1 MCIVCVVGVGKG
13 KGEPSQLIQYNT
25 LQQQLNNLC
34 LPDFAGLPKMLGL
47 YRHCGIEVLVDAD
60 SGGNLIVQPSAVE
73 KWLLMRHRTS
83 AGNHSLTAY
92 RDCMEAC
99 FDPEDLVL
107 YLPKVRMHDRRKC
120 HGHACARMDDLES
133 N

>member
-1 MCIVCVVGVGKG
+1 
-13 KGEPSQLIQYNT
+13 
-25 LQQQLNNLC
+25 
-34 LPDFAGLPKMLGL
+34 MLGL

-83 AGNHSLTAY
+83 TGNHSLTAY

-107 YLPKVRMHDRRKC
+107 YLPKARRIWMNAEWTQGPSIQSLTSC
-120 HGHACARMDDLES
+120 RRPIHRC
-133 N
+133 